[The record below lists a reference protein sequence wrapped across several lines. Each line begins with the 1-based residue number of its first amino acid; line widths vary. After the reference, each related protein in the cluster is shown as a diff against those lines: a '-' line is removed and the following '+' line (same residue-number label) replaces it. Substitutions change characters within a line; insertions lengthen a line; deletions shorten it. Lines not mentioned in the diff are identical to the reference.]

1 MTAGKSLTSFAGAN
15 VPGKKIEQ
23 LNFPGGFPLYYKETR
38 EVLDN
43 DFQGFIVKK

>member
-1 MTAGKSLTSFAGAN
+1 MLINPTGAN

-43 DFQGFIVKK
+43 GFEGFIVKK